1 MEKPL
6 KHQRRLRLGFYLL
19 FSTFVMT
26 RGDSLWV
33 GEFVAGLGLTGE
45 VFGLAL
51 STGVTGLTLLWAL
64 LEPSIL

>member
-1 MEKPL
+1 
-6 KHQRRLRLGFYLL
+6 
-19 FSTFVMT
+19 MT

-33 GEFVAGLGLTGE
+33 GKFVAGLGLTGE